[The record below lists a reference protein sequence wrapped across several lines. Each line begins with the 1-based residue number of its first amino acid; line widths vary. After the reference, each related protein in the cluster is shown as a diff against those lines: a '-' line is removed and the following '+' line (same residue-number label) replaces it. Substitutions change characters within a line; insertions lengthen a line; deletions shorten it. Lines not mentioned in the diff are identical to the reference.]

1 MTGGG
6 GNDTFYFRAITEST
20 TGAMDQITDFN
31 AGDHIDLSVI
41 DASTS
46 GAGNNV
52 FSYIGGDAFNH
63 VAGELRVSGAGNSW
77 TVEGDVDGDGIADF
91 AVAVTTLGGYSFTA
105 ADFVL

>member
-6 GNDTFYFRAITEST
+6 GNDTFYFRAIAEST

-41 DASTS
+41 DASTAA
-46 GAGNNV
+46 GGNNA
-52 FSYIGGDAFNH
+52 FSYIGGGAFNQ
-63 VAGELRVSGAGNSW
+63 VAGELRVSGSGTSW

-91 AVAVTTLGGYSFTA
+91 AIAVTTLGGHVFGA
-105 ADFVL
+105 GDFVF